1 MQTRTNIF
9 KKVGKNVRNLGGIFA
24 YTKKIL
30 YLCRAFFG

>member
-24 YTKKIL
+24 YTKIFL
-30 YLCRAFFG
+30 